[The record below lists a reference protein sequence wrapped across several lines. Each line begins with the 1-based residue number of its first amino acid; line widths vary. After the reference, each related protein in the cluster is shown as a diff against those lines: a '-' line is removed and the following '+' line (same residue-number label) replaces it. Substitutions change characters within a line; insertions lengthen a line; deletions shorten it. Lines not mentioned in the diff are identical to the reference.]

1 MLSRLYINIV
11 IFLLN
16 LLNASDMQLQHIFF
30 DILLHQFT
38 SK

>member
-11 IFLLN
+11 FLLN